1 MMNRFQRYQQLV
13 VATTSLLLLLA
24 PITTT
29 HATFS
34 IVATDAQSRQVGGAG
49 ASCNPFG
56 DVFSGLY
63 LSAPN
68 RSVLHTQALLLE
80 RNNPIF
86 VRAREMMHSR
96 DINDESNIEEV
107 LSMMESMDS
116 KNSTLSVG
124 SFPSSELR
132 QYGEYR
138 YCL

>member
-1 MMNRFQRYQQLV
+1 M
-13 VATTSLLLLLA
+13 
-24 PITTT
+24 
-29 HATFS
+29 
-34 IVATDAQSRQVGGAG
+34 
-49 ASCNPFG
+49 
-56 DVFSGLY
+56 
-63 LSAPN
+63 
-68 RSVLHTQALLLE
+68 LHTQALLLE